1 MIPNHSLKRR
11 ASESEADQAFA
22 LIRQHNTRIPP
33 PLPYLPSDYL
43 PSPDSPRH
51 IVLSTP
57 VHANKR
63 QRARSIGYPLVLSN
77 NSASNK
83 HFELVPYRE
92 WTVIARDSQ
101 RGQLVLYNQDNQ
113 AVTVQNYSTEHPFHT
128 TEFQSEDVSH
138 CPYCHRPMPDSPEPK
153 VNEPDF
159 MDRNYFRLLASSQA
173 NTAANSPVQSRS
185 TTFSTDSEKPH
196 PINGQNLNENAFN
209 QGYYANFFVEVN
221 KLGKGFRGSVFLC
234 EHVLDGVKLGKY
246 AVKKVAI
253 GNNHPWLVRMLR
265 EVHLLERLRH
275 PNIVSYKHSWLEYN
289 RLTAFG
295 PEVPCLFIL
304 MECANGGNLD
314 EYLEAPTQQDHT
326 KQKRKLSSKE
336 LKRERIRKQYEAQ
349 ESFEKEQDVSQVQ
362 NNNKR
367 LLTMTEILSLFID
380 IVQGLAHLHQQN
392 IVHRD
397 LKPPNF
403 PRVLISDFGEC
414 EDLDDHYED
423 SNRTGATGT
432 LEFMAPEHVRLDP
445 RGRNT
450 VDYSP
455 KADMWSLG
463 MVLYFLCY
471 SRLPYNVID
480 DVDILRTEILQF
492 REVWFPSS
500 RLDIY
505 KTDQARFQEASRD
518 TSITRDIPNEL
529 KLLIRMLLSTD
540 PAKRP
545 SCNEILSK
553 LRSFR
558 RNDNIPFEW
567 PSNPPSPPSSS
578 PPLHKESPTNVLRQ
592 RLLHPTQNADGRDT
606 VMMEQAD
613 DDSVHQLLLG
623 SSQLNIRDHTQL
635 LSERRTIL
643 MIKTATAL
651 LKVASCT
658 YSCSPYSVKSSTL
671 YPVLMLALL
680 DFWSESSSP
689 NLILLLLHVVWITT
703 TTFVFATADFIAG
716 NFGGMAQVI
725 VGQPLDTIKVRLQ
738 LDQGIGA
745 VNALLF
751 AANSSIKSRLQKRPD
766 ELLSLDKIATAG
778 AGAGLINSILASP
791 VELLKIKMQAQ
802 FGSRAAH
809 EGQRF
814 FSGPFDCARYLI
826 QRDGVAHGLFRGL
839 WATVVR
845 EIPAYAGF
853 YSGFEI
859 TKRYLTN
866 NNQYEA
872 SVMQLMTSGAA
883 GGVSYW
889 ICCYPLDVVKSMVQN
904 QEKPPKG
911 FYVTSLLQQ
920 VYRRDGLVGLYRGF
934 GTSVLRS
941 IPAAG
946 ATFTAYELC
955 IRLF

>member
-1 MIPNHSLKRR
+1 MIPTTSSLKRR

-63 QRARSIGYPLVLSN
+63 QRSRSIGYPHMGGNSSSN
-77 NSASNK
+77 AMPVIAYNDRE

-92 WTVIARDSQ
+92 WTVISRDSQ

-113 AVTVQNYSTEHPFHT
+113 AITVQNYPAEHT
-128 TEFQSEDVSH
+128 TEFQTEDIAN
-138 CPYCHRPMPDSPEPK
+138 CPYCHRPMPDTSEPK
-153 VNEPDF
+153 VDEPDF

-173 NTAANSPVQSRS
+173 NTAANSPIQSRS

-196 PINGQNLNENAFN
+196 PISGQNLNENAFN

-314 EYLEAPTQQDHT
+314 EYLEAACQSDQPKQSTKKKDSNHT
-326 KQKRKLSSKE
+326 KKRKMSSKE

-349 ESFEKEQDVSQVQ
+349 ENFEKEQDVSQVQ
-362 NNNKR
+362 TNNKR

-397 LKPPNF
+397 LKPPNLLLQYDKRDLRKGI

-414 EDLDDHYED
+414 EDLDNHQED
-423 SNRTGATGT
+423 NNRTGATGT

-480 DVDILRTEILQF
+480 DVDVLRSEILSF
-492 REVWFPSS
+492 REVWFPAS

-505 KTDQARFQEASRD
+505 KSDQARFEQVSRD
-518 TSITRDIPNEL
+518 TSIAKDIPNEL

-553 LRSFR
+553 LRSLR
-558 RNDNIPFEW
+558 RNDTMPFEW
-567 PSNPPSPPSSS
+567 PSGPSTSSPSSS
-578 PPLHKESPTNVLRQ
+578 PPLHGKSRASSPSKGKAALPPPPVIINTEESSRPESIDNEPNALRQ
-592 RLLHPTQNADGRDT
+592 RLLHHAQDADGDAIMVEAT
-606 VMMEQAD
+606 D
-613 DDSVHQLLLG
+613 DEASIHRLLLG
-623 SSQLNIRDHTQL
+623 SPHRDTLAHRAQLL
-635 LSERRTIL
+635 LSERQAVL
-643 MIKTATAL
+643 VVKTVTVF
-651 LKVASCT
+651 LKVASCS
-658 YSCSPYSVKSSTL
+658 YACSPYSIKSSTL
-671 YPVLMLALL
+671 YPVFLLAVL
-680 DFWSESSSP
+680 DFWSESNSP
-689 NLILLLLHVVWITT
+689 NLILLLLHIFWITT
-703 TTFVFATADFIAG
+703 TTLISGGFCTA
-716 NFGGMAQVI
+716 
-725 VGQPLDTIKVRLQ
+725 
-738 LDQGIGA
+738 
-745 VNALLF
+745 
-751 AANSSIKSRLQKRPD
+751 
-766 ELLSLDKIATAG
+766 
-778 AGAGLINSILASP
+778 
-791 VELLKIKMQAQ
+791 
-802 FGSRAAH
+802 
-809 EGQRF
+809 
-814 FSGPFDCARYLI
+814 
-826 QRDGVAHGLFRGL
+826 
-839 WATVVR
+839 
-845 EIPAYAGF
+845 
-853 YSGFEI
+853 
-859 TKRYLTN
+859 
-866 NNQYEA
+866 
-872 SVMQLMTSGAA
+872 
-883 GGVSYW
+883 
-889 ICCYPLDVVKSMVQN
+889 
-904 QEKPPKG
+904 
-911 FYVTSLLQQ
+911 
-920 VYRRDGLVGLYRGF
+920 
-934 GTSVLRS
+934 
-941 IPAAG
+941 
-946 ATFTAYELC
+946 
-955 IRLF
+955 